1 MNLLPDLLTQI
12 RACQLCAAH
21 LPHGPRPVL
30 RASATAEMMVVGQA
44 PGTKV
49 HATGIPWNDQSGKK
63 LRHWLG
69 LTPDEFYDETKIAI
83 VPTGFCFPGTGKN
96 GDLPP
101 RPECFAH
108 WHPQLLP
115 LLPNVKFTLLIGTY
129 AQRAFLGTSAKAN
142 LTETVQAWKEYLPTY
157 LPLPHPSP
165 RNIAWFKKNPWF
177 ELEVI
182 PALREMVQAVLQK

>member
-1 MNLLPDLLTQI
+1 MLEELLPQI

-30 RASATAEMMVVGQA
+30 RAATSARLLIVGQA

-49 HATGIPWNDQSGKK
+49 HASGIPWDDQSGKR
-63 LRHWLG
+63 LRSWLR
-69 LTPDEFYDETKIAI
+69 LTPDEFYNEAHVAI
-83 VPTGFCFPGTGKN
+83 VPTAFCYPGTGKS

-101 RPECFAH
+101 RPECFQH

-115 LLPNVKFTLLIGTY
+115 LLPNIQLTLLIGTY
-129 AQRAFLGTSAKAN
+129 AQKAFLGQHAKAT
-142 LTETVQAWKEYLPTY
+142 LTQTVEAWQEYLPRF

-165 RNIAWFKKNPWF
+165 RNIAWFKRHPWF
-177 ELEVI
+177 EREVVPTLQEI
-182 PALREMVQAVLQK
+182 VQSMLPSS